1 MTYSK
6 IKKKTIKI
14 YIRVRREMADI
25 KLFDVNGEDVREL
38 IGQSVTIE
46 KKLQTMIE
54 NHLETFL
61 GVKFLESEYTTGRRH
76 GGRID
81 TLGIDENNVPV
92 IIEYKRTTNENVINQ
107 GLFYLDW
114 LLDHKGEFQ
123 MKVMQQ
129 LGRTVSEEIDWS
141 NPRLVCI
148 AGNFTKYDEHAVQL
162 IDRNIELYRYSY
174 YDNRYLLLELVNVNT
189 PQVKPGVQSTSHH
202 KASHK
207 SLFLINVELAS
218 DELTQLYD
226 DLYNYVMSLG
236 DDVQFK
242 AQKFY
247 GAFKRIKN
255 FVCVEMLPKKGIIL
269 MYVRID
275 TTDIEW
281 EPGFSKDMT
290 HIGHYGTGNVA
301 LTLRNK
307 KDLEKAKSFI
317 EASYENN

>member
-1 MTYSK
+1 
-6 IKKKTIKI
+6 
-14 YIRVRREMADI
+14 MADI
-25 KLFDVNGEDVREL
+25 KLFDVNGEDVKEL
-38 IGQSVTIE
+38 TGQSVTIE

-61 GVKFLESEYTTGRRH
+61 GVKFLASEYTTGRRH

-123 MKVMQQ
+123 MKVMKQ
-129 LGRTVSEEIDWS
+129 LGRTVSEEINWS

-174 YDNRYLLLELVNVNT
+174 YDNSYLLLELVNVNT
-189 PQVKPGVQSTSHH
+189 PQMKPSVQSINHH

-207 SLFLINVELAS
+207 SLFLINIELAS

-275 TTDIEW
+275 TTDIVW

-307 KDLEKAKSFI
+307 KDLEKAKAFI

>member
-25 KLFDVNGEDVREL
+25 KLFDVNGNDVREL
-38 IGQSVTIE
+38 TGQSVTIE

-61 GVKFLESEYTTGRRH
+61 GVKFLASEYTTGRRH

-129 LGRTVSEEIDWS
+129 LGRTVSEDIDWS

-189 PQVKPGVQSTSHH
+189 PQVKPVVQSTSHH

-301 LTLRNK
+301 LTLKNK

>member
-1 MTYSK
+1 
-6 IKKKTIKI
+6 
-14 YIRVRREMADI
+14 MADI
-25 KLFDVNGEDVREL
+25 KLFDVNGDDVREL
-38 IGQSVTIE
+38 TGQSVTIE
-46 KKLQTMIE
+46 KELQTMIE

-61 GVKFLESEYTTGRRH
+61 GVKFLASEYTTGRRH

-129 LGRTVSEEIDWS
+129 LGRTASEEIDWS

-189 PQVKPGVQSTSHH
+189 PQVKPVVQSTSHH

>member
-1 MTYSK
+1 
-6 IKKKTIKI
+6 
-14 YIRVRREMADI
+14 MADI
-25 KLFDVNGEDVREL
+25 KLFDVNGDDVREL
-38 IGQSVTIE
+38 TGQSVTIE
-46 KKLQTMIE
+46 KELQTMIE

-61 GVKFLESEYTTGRRH
+61 GVKFLASEYTTGKRH

-129 LGRTVSEEIDWS
+129 LGRTASEEIDWS

-189 PQVKPGVQSTSHH
+189 PQVKPAVQSTSHH
-202 KASHK
+202 KERHK

-275 TTDIEW
+275 TTDIAW

-307 KDLEKAKSFI
+307 KDLEKAKTFI

>member
-1 MTYSK
+1 
-6 IKKKTIKI
+6 
-14 YIRVRREMADI
+14 MADI
-25 KLFDVNGEDVREL
+25 KLFDVNGNDVREL
-38 IGQSVTIE
+38 TGQSVTIE

-61 GVKFLESEYTTGRRH
+61 GVKFLASEYTTGRRH

-189 PQVKPGVQSTSHH
+189 PQVKPAVQSTNHH

-301 LTLRNK
+301 LTLKNK

>member
-1 MTYSK
+1 
-6 IKKKTIKI
+6 
-14 YIRVRREMADI
+14 MADI
-25 KLFDVNGEDVREL
+25 KLFDVNGDDVREL
-38 IGQSVTIE
+38 TGQSVTIE
-46 KKLQTMIE
+46 KELQTMIE

-61 GVKFLESEYTTGRRH
+61 GVKFLASEYTTGKRH

-129 LGRTVSEEIDWS
+129 LGRTASEEIDWS

-189 PQVKPGVQSTSHH
+189 PQVKPVVQSTSHH

>member
-1 MTYSK
+1 MAYSK
-6 IKKKTIKI
+6 IKKKTIKT
-14 YIRVRREMADI
+14 YIRVRHEMADI
-25 KLFDVNGEDVREL
+25 KLFDVNGNNVREL
-38 IGQSVTIE
+38 TGQSVTIE

-54 NHLETFL
+54 THLETFL
-61 GVKFLESEYTTGRRH
+61 GVKFLASEYTTGRRH

-189 PQVKPGVQSTSHH
+189 PQVKPVVQSTSHH

-207 SLFLINVELAS
+207 SLFLINIELAS

-307 KDLEKAKSFI
+307 MDLEKAKLFI

>member
-1 MTYSK
+1 
-6 IKKKTIKI
+6 
-14 YIRVRREMADI
+14 MADI
-25 KLFDVNGEDVREL
+25 KLFDVNGNNVREL
-38 IGQSVTIE
+38 TGQSVTIE

-61 GVKFLESEYTTGRRH
+61 GVKFLASEYITGRRH

-129 LGRTVSEEIDWS
+129 LGRTVSEDIDWS

-189 PQVKPGVQSTSHH
+189 PQVKPVVQSTSHH

-226 DLYNYVMSLG
+226 GLYNYVMSLG

>member
-1 MTYSK
+1 
-6 IKKKTIKI
+6 
-14 YIRVRREMADI
+14 MADI
-25 KLFDVNGEDVREL
+25 KLFDVNGDDVWEL
-38 IGQSVTIE
+38 TGQSVTIE
-46 KKLQTMIE
+46 KELQTMIE

-61 GVKFLESEYTTGRRH
+61 GVKFLASEYTTGKRH

-129 LGRTVSEEIDWS
+129 LGRTASEEIDWS

-189 PQVKPGVQSTSHH
+189 PQVKPAVQSTSHY
-202 KASHK
+202 KERHK

-255 FVCVEMLPKKGIIL
+255 FVCVEMLPKKVL
-269 MYVRID
+269 FLCMS
-275 TTDIEW
+275 E
-281 EPGFSKDMT
+281 
-290 HIGHYGTGNVA
+290 
-301 LTLRNK
+301 
-307 KDLEKAKSFI
+307 
-317 EASYENN
+317 

>member
-1 MTYSK
+1 
-6 IKKKTIKI
+6 
-14 YIRVRREMADI
+14 MADI
-25 KLFDVNGEDVREL
+25 KLFDVNGNDVREL
-38 IGQSVTIE
+38 TGQSVTIE

-61 GVKFLESEYTTGRRH
+61 GVKFLASEYTTGRRH

-129 LGRTVSEEIDWS
+129 LGRTVSEDIDWS

-189 PQVKPGVQSTSHH
+189 PQVKPVVQSTSHH

-301 LTLRNK
+301 LTLKNK

>member
-1 MTYSK
+1 
-6 IKKKTIKI
+6 
-14 YIRVRREMADI
+14 MADI

-38 IGQSVTIE
+38 TGQSVTIE
-46 KKLQTMIE
+46 KELQTMIE

-61 GVKFLESEYTTGRRH
+61 GVKFLASEYTTGRRH

-189 PQVKPGVQSTSHH
+189 PQVKPAVQSTSHH

-307 KDLEKAKSFI
+307 KDLEKAKAFI

>member
-1 MTYSK
+1 
-6 IKKKTIKI
+6 
-14 YIRVRREMADI
+14 MADI
-25 KLFDVNGEDVREL
+25 KLFDVNGENVREL
-38 IGQSVTIE
+38 TGQSVTIE
-46 KKLQTMIE
+46 KELQTMIE

-61 GVKFLESEYTTGRRH
+61 GVKFLASEYTTGRRH

-81 TLGIDENNVPV
+81 TLGIDENHVPV

-123 MKVMQQ
+123 MNVLKQ
-129 LGRTVSEEIDWS
+129 LGKDVADEIDWS

-189 PQVKPGVQSTSHH
+189 PQVKQQTALISRQHQNEESN
-202 KASHK
+202 SF
-207 SLFLINVELAS
+207 FLNSIELAS
-218 DELTQLYD
+218 DDLKVLYEE
-226 DLYNYVMSLG
+226 LYNYIMSLG
-236 DDVQFK
+236 DDVQYK

-255 FVCVEMLPKKGIIL
+255 FVCVEMLPKKNQIL
-269 MYVRID
+269 IYVRID
-275 TTDIEW
+275 ISDVEW
-281 EPGFSKDMT
+281 EDGFNRNMT
-290 HIGHYGTGNVA
+290 GTGHYGTGNMAVYIK
-301 LTLRNK
+301 TK
-307 KDLEKAKSFI
+307 KDLEKAKQYI
-317 EASYENN
+317 DASYENN